1 MKYQN
6 IIYKNKK
13 LIRVNSKQIDNI
25 IKHYK
30 ENIGKIIY
38 ILPINANPDC
48 IFINGFFEI
57 TIDESK
63 SYIDYINFMNEI
75 KFYNCGAELGYYL
88 KYYIDEV
95 C

>member
-6 IIYKNKK
+6 IKYKDKN
-13 LIRVNSKQIDNI
+13 LIRVNSKKIDNI
-25 IKHYK
+25 IKNYK
-30 ENIGKIIY
+30 ENIGKTIY
-38 ILPINANPDC
+38 ILPINANPEC

-57 TIDESK
+57 TIDEYK
-63 SYIDYINFMNEI
+63 DYIDYINYINEI
-75 KFYNCGAELGYYL
+75 KFYNCCAELGHYL